1 LGGFKINN
9 KYFSKTLSFIQVLFL
24 VQACSY
30 KTKIDSNYYCRQ
42 LKVSCIQSNKVV
54 NFKTSKGD
62 FEVKLVGKD
71 NPVTV
76 SNFLENIYNN
86 IYENKKFYKIINYP
100 QIRFIHGGI
109 NPENKS
115 YMERKQNLNKTSP
128 TIPLEIKFKEEI
140 KPRYNY
146 QIKNPSETV
155 NLVNTFESG
164 SIAMVKSG
172 KNKSSS
178 TEFFFVTTKIP
189 ELDGRYSIFGKI
201 IKGLDVLEKINKE
214 DYIKAVQI
222 SN

>member
-1 LGGFKINN
+1 
-9 KYFSKTLSFIQVLFL
+9 L
-24 VQACSY
+24 VQACNY
-30 KTKIDSNYYCRQ
+30 KSKIDSNYYCQ
-42 LKVSCIQSNKVV
+42 KLKFSCIQSNKII
-54 NFKTSKGD
+54 NFKTTKGD
-62 FEVKLVGKD
+62 FEIELFGKD

-76 SNFLENIYNN
+76 SNFLENVDKKIYV
-86 IYENKKFYKIINYP
+86 NKKFYKIINYP
-100 QIRFIHGGI
+100 QIRFIHGGV

-115 YMERKQNLNKTSP
+115 YMERKQNLNKISP
-128 TIPLEIKFKEEI
+128 TIPLEIKFKEET

-146 QIKNPSETV
+146 QINNPNETE

-178 TEFFFVTTKIP
+178 TEFFFVTNKIP

-201 IKGLDVLEKINKE
+201 IKGLDVLKKINKE
-214 DYIKAVQI
+214 DFIKAVQI

>member
-1 LGGFKINN
+1 M
-9 KYFSKTLSFIQVLFL
+9 

-30 KTKIDSNYYCRQ
+30 KSKIDSNYYCQ
-42 LKVSCIQSNKVV
+42 KLKFSCIQSNKVV

-62 FEVKLVGKD
+62 FEVKLFGKD

-76 SNFLENIYNN
+76 SNFLENIDNN

-100 QIRFIHGGI
+100 QIRFIHGGV
-109 NPENKS
+109 NPENES
-115 YMERKQNLNKTSP
+115 YLERKQNLKKTSP

-146 QIKNPSETV
+146 QIKNPNETE
-155 NLVNTFESG
+155 NLVNTFENG

-201 IKGLDVLEKINKE
+201 IKGLDVLKKINKE
-214 DYIKAVQI
+214 DYIKSVQI
-222 SN
+222 IN

>member
-1 LGGFKINN
+1 M
-9 KYFSKTLSFIQVLFL
+9 FL

-30 KTKIDSNYYCRQ
+30 KSKIDSNYYCQ
-42 LKVSCIQSNKVV
+42 KLKFICIQSNKVV

-62 FEVKLVGKD
+62 FEVKLFGKD

-76 SNFLENIYNN
+76 SNFLENIENN
-86 IYENKKFYKIINYP
+86 IYVNQKFYKIINYP
-100 QIRFIHGGI
+100 QIRFIHGGV
-109 NPENKS
+109 NPEKKS
-115 YMERKQNLNKTSP
+115 YVERKQNLNKTSP

-146 QIKNPSETV
+146 QIKNPNETE

-172 KNKSSS
+172 KDKSSS
-178 TEFFFVTTKIP
+178 TEFFFVTSKIP

-222 SN
+222 IN

>member
-1 LGGFKINN
+1 M
-9 KYFSKTLSFIQVLFL
+9 

-30 KTKIDSNYYCRQ
+30 KSKIDSNYYCQ
-42 LKVSCIQSNKVV
+42 KLKFSCIQSNKVV

-62 FEVKLVGKD
+62 FEVKLFGKD

-76 SNFLENIYNN
+76 SNFLENIDNN

-100 QIRFIHGGI
+100 QIRFIHSGI

-115 YMERKQNLNKTSP
+115 YIERKQNLNKTSP

>member
-1 LGGFKINN
+1 
-9 KYFSKTLSFIQVLFL
+9 

-30 KTKIDSNYYCRQ
+30 KKQIDSNYYCKK
-42 LKVSCIQSNKVV
+42 LKLSCIKSNKVIL
-54 NFKTSKGD
+54 FKTSKGN
-62 FEVKLVGKD
+62 FEVKLFGKH

-76 SNFLENIYNN
+76 SNFLENINNN

-100 QIRFIHGGI
+100 QIRFIHGGV
-109 NPENKS
+109 NLENKS
-115 YMERKQNLNKTSP
+115 YKERKQNLNKTSP

>member
-1 LGGFKINN
+1 
-9 KYFSKTLSFIQVLFL
+9 L

-30 KTKIDSNYYCRQ
+30 KNKIDSNYYCQ
-42 LKVSCIQSNKVV
+42 KLKFSCIKSNKLVK
-54 NFKTSKGD
+54 FKTSKGD
-62 FEVKLVGKD
+62 FEVKLFGKD

-76 SNFLENIYNN
+76 SNFLENIDNN

-100 QIRFIHGGI
+100 QLRFIHGGV

-115 YMERKQNLNKTSP
+115 YIERKQNLNKTSP

-146 QIKNPSETV
+146 QIKNPSERE

-172 KNKSSS
+172 KNMSSS
-178 TEFFFVTTKIP
+178 TEFFFVTSNIP

-201 IKGLDVLEKINKE
+201 IKGLDVLKKINKE
-214 DYIKAVQI
+214 DYIKSVQI
-222 SN
+222 TN

>member
-1 LGGFKINN
+1 M
-9 KYFSKTLSFIQVLFL
+9 FL

-30 KTKIDSNYYCRQ
+30 KSKIDSNYYCQ
-42 LKVSCIQSNKVV
+42 KLKFSCIQSNKVV

-62 FEVKLVGKD
+62 FEVKLFGKD

-76 SNFLENIYNN
+76 SNFLENIENN
-86 IYENKKFYKIINYP
+86 IYVNQKFYKIINYP
-100 QIRFIHGGI
+100 QIRFIHGGV

-115 YMERKQNLNKTSP
+115 YTERKQNLNKTSP

-172 KNKSSS
+172 KDKSSS